1 MNIDIEFLKKTVD
14 ARRDVVKW
22 LNERPYTGLSVAD
35 VDLVVQ
41 GYDYLAKIIKDLT
54 GDDPTDYDHVQIEQP
69 KMTITFGEDINENT

>member
-1 MNIDIEFLKKTVD
+1 MNIDIEFLKKTVE

-22 LNERPYTGLSVAD
+22 LNERPYTGLDVTD

-54 GDDPTDYDHVQIEQP
+54 GSDPTAYSSVQIQQP
-69 KMTITFGEDINENT
+69 TMTIIYGEDENENT